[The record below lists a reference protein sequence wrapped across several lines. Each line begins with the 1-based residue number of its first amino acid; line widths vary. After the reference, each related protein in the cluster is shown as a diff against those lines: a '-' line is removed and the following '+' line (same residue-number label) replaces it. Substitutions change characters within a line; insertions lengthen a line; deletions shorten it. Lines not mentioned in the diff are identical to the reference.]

1 MAVTFVEMGLLPAGQ
16 RPHSYD
22 PGRFWSGDDLE
33 LAAGFRLGGEIEV
46 ALPPPDAASAAL
58 AARTDRRRRFRRLSR
73 VRRSR

>member
-1 MAVTFVEMGLLPAGQ
+1 MGLLPSGQ

-46 ALPPPDAASAAL
+46 VLPPADEAGERGSAERPA
-58 AARTDRRRRFRRLSR
+58 RRRRFRRC
-73 VRRSR
+73 